1 LIATKARSLAL
12 PSSYRNLADPVQASP
27 ESIRAGMEHF
37 ADHCATCHGNDGS
50 GDTLFGNGLYPKPPD
65 MRKAE
70 TQGKSDGELY
80 YIIENG
86 VRLSGMPAFGEH
98 ASTDDAET
106 WRLVV
111 FIRHLP
117 QITTDELQA
126 MNGLNPKTEAD
137 RAEEQQEEDFLNG
150 KGAPA
155 AVEAQHHR

>member
-1 LIATKARSLAL
+1 
-12 PSSYRNLADPVQASP
+12 
-27 ESIRAGMEHF
+27 MEHF
-37 ADHCATCHGNDGS
+37 ADHCATCRGNDGS

-65 MRKAE
+65 MRRAG

-98 ASTDDAET
+98 AGTDDAET

-111 FIRHLP
+111 FIRHLQ

-137 RAEEQQEEDFLNG
+137 RAEEQQEEDFSNG
-150 KGAPA
+150 SGAAPA
-155 AVEAQHHR
+155 AVEAHHHRQRRKP

>member
-1 LIATKARSLAL
+1 
-12 PSSYRNLADPVQASP
+12 
-27 ESIRAGMEHF
+27 
-37 ADHCATCHGNDGS
+37 
-50 GDTLFGNGLYPKPPD
+50 

-70 TQGKSDGELY
+70 TQGNSDGELY
-80 YIIENG
+80 YIIENR

-98 ASTDDAET
+98 AGTDDAET

-137 RAEEQQEEDFLNG
+137 RAEEQQEEDFFNG
-150 KGAPA
+150 SGAPA
-155 AVEAQHHR
+155 AVEAHHHH